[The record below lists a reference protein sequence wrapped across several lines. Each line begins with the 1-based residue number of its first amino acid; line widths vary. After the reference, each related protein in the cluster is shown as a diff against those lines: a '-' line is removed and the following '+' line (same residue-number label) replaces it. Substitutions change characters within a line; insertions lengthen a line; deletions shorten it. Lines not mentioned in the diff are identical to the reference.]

1 MPSLVINAPAKLNL
15 FLFVVGRRGDGYHLV
30 FTLYRKISL
39 WDEIGLS
46 VDSGTT
52 EIFLECPDGTLTEG
66 PENLVW
72 RAAELFLME
81 SGFSLSVRIRLR
93 KGIPVGGG
101 LGGGSSDAASV
112 LKALNQLTG
121 NPLERGL
128 LHTLACRLG
137 SDVPFFLSDGTAAI
151 GRGTGTDLQ
160 EIGAPS
166 QWYVLLCPDFGISTR
181 WAYENCILT
190 SPVENTI
197 FRPGEAF
204 RTEYWANDLE
214 QVVMPFYP
222 QIARAKND
230 LRRLGA
236 EAALMSGSGSTV
248 FGVFPSGEDAE
259 RAALSL
265 RHTSPFRTYV
275 VEGL

>member
-1 MPSLVINAPAKLNL
+1 MPSLIINAPAKLNL
-15 FLFVVGRRGDGYHLV
+15 FLFIVGRREDGYHLV

-39 WDEIGLS
+39 WDEIRLY
-46 VDSGTT
+46 VDSRTS
-52 EIFLECPDGTLTEG
+52 EICIECPDGTVTEG

-72 RAAELFLME
+72 RATELFLVE
-81 SGFSLSVRIRLR
+81 SGLSLSVKVRLHKR
-93 KGIPVGGG
+93 IPVGGG

-112 LKALNQLTG
+112 LKALNHLTG
-121 NPLERGL
+121 NPLKHGV

-137 SDVPFFLSDGTAAI
+137 ADVPFFLSESAAAI
-151 GRGTGTDLQ
+151 GSGTGTDLQ
-160 EIGAPS
+160 EVRAPH
-166 QWYVLLCPDFGISTR
+166 QWYVLLCPGFGISSR
-181 WAYENCILT
+181 WAYESYVLT

-214 QVVMPFYP
+214 QAVMPFYP
-222 QIARAKND
+222 QIARAKDD
-230 LRRLGA
+230 LRSLGA

-248 FGVFPSGEDAE
+248 FGIFPSREGAE
-259 RAALSL
+259 KAALSL
-265 RHTSPFRTYV
+265 RRTSPFPTYV